1 MVHLL
6 RLVVVL
12 WGAQEG
18 LGSSPRAPPS
28 SPVPAPREPAPATSR
43 ILPGLMAMPSPRK
56 DGEGRRG
63 GPSPSPVSRLP
74 THICFGRPEGGL
86 CGQLPGAAWVQDQEA
101 SPLVL
106 GWDDHHHLWVAP
118 AITCTC
124 QLALGTRR
132 QPGAAP
138 SAPSSLPYS
147 PPEICVLQHFPGVSH
162 PFKNKG
168 DRSSLL
174 TRDHPRQ
181 QRLCRCPRPSPPLL
195 AGLLDPLL
203 PRPPK

>member
-12 WGAQEG
+12 WGHKEG

-28 SPVPAPREPAPATSR
+28 SPVPAPQEAAPATSR

-74 THICFGRPEGGL
+74 THICSGRPGEGL

-106 GWDDHHHLWVAP
+106 GWDEHHHPWVAP

-124 QLALGTRR
+124 QLAPGDTEAAQSSALSPLESPQ
-132 QPGAAP
+132 QP
-138 SAPSSLPYS
+138 S
-147 PPEICVLQHFPGVSH
+147 
-162 PFKNKG
+162 
-168 DRSSLL
+168 
-174 TRDHPRQ
+174 
-181 QRLCRCPRPSPPLL
+181 
-195 AGLLDPLL
+195 
-203 PRPPK
+203 